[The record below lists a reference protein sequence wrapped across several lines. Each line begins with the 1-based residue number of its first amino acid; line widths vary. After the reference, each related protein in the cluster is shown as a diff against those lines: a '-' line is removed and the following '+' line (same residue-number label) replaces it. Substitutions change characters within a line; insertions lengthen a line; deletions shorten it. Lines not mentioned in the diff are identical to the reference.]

1 MFKWFKKKEEQK
13 ETTFVSDALHES
25 IVSHIYTLVET
36 WWEKENLNA
45 AKGTPVEQGVL
56 GAIINFDF
64 KGLSDLA
71 NSDDFDRSISVLDD
85 IFTTKE
91 NCFINSRIHL
101 MASEIIE
108 RFGIEVVN
116 EFNRRLV
123 YSFVNIWRIDKDVAE
138 ELVTEFPCL
147 WLIHIVQSFAI
158 FKQSNH

>member
-13 ETTFVSDALHES
+13 EPAFVPDALHES
-25 IVSHIYTLVET
+25 IISHIYTLVET
-36 WWEKENLNA
+36 WWEKENINA
-45 AKGTPVEQGVL
+45 EKGTPVEQGVL

-64 KGLSDLA
+64 NGLSDLS
-71 NSDDFDRSISVLDD
+71 NSNDFDRSISVLDD

-116 EFNRRLV
+116 EFNKRLV
-123 YSFVNIWRIDKDVAE
+123 YSLVNIWKIDKDIAE